1 MKKVMM
7 IVGLSAIAF
16 MAGSL
21 VSCTVAGDKAPPSV
35 SPVLTGPPSSY
46 VTPTK

>member
-7 IVGLSAIAF
+7 IVGLSAAAF

-21 VSCTVAGDKAPPSV
+21 VSCNVVDDKAPDSV
-35 SPVLTGPPSSY
+35 PPVLTGPPSSY